1 MRSDGHHSGRC
12 NSPTGGR
19 SADYWA
25 TSEATFATVGCLR
38 SFRAL
43 SDFGFD
49 CVSFLQ
55 ALISLGGDSAVM
67 DEHVRSIVPSDKSV
81 PLGVIEPL
89 YRSFHTFH
97 VPPLACTLW
106 LDQGRAV
113 MLCDIVR
120 PAHSAVKGV
129 IARKPTIHALSRH
142 FCAMRARGWQKW
154 FCCREWCLLAPCEAQ
169 STARPAACE

>member
-1 MRSDGHHSGRC
+1 MGGPSAGVSNAIGRA
-12 NSPTGGR
+12 PQRPDATHLREADPLTTGQLQKQP
-19 SADYWA
+19 
-25 TSEATFATVGCLR
+25 LR
-38 SFRAL
+38 RWLLA
-43 SDFGFD
+43 
-49 CVSFLQ
+49 VLQ

-106 LDQGRAV
+106 LDQGRDV
-113 MLCDIVR
+113 ILCDIVR

-154 FCCREWCLLAPCEAQ
+154 FCCRESCLLAPGEAR